1 MRWPAAVRYPTPEGL
16 APLLAAPGVRS
27 WYLQERFQPQQP
39 SVSLQPPAP
48 AFTPAVESSLGQWLI
63 EAPAAAGLRLDSG
76 LLAWRRQWLY
86 ELNPANAPVATR
98 DEGSLSLAPWRLL
111 ARRLAGG
118 WCAPALPPGWWQK
131 QRSPL
136 RLGAPLVLLSSHN
149 NPNYFHWATQ
159 PGLAPLFLQEHFGLP
174 PLQDAA
180 IALSHRRSRPLPTYV
195 EPLLELLAPDLPRH
209 VAPALASASTCR
221 LALQAH
227 ASSVVVSPRQLHWW
241 RQRLKHVLSP
251 VPRPWRRLLLSRR
264 QARNRRCC
272 NEDQLLA
279 ALTPLGFERVDLEQ
293 RSVQDQWQLFAEAA
307 IVMGVHGAGFTN
319 LVACQP
325 GALVVELVPDQGP
338 YSHYYLMASALG
350 LRHGHL
356 IGKPLDPTSTNFLVD
371 PARLFELLGV
381 LGVGDPA

>member
-1 MRWPAAVRYPTPEGL
+1 
-16 APLLAAPGVRS
+16 
-27 WYLQERFQPQQP
+27 
-39 SVSLQPPAP
+39 
-48 AFTPAVESSLGQWLI
+48 
-63 EAPAAAGLRLDSG
+63 
-76 LLAWRRQWLY
+76 
-86 ELNPANAPVATR
+86 
-98 DEGSLSLAPWRLL
+98 
-111 ARRLAGG
+111 
-118 WCAPALPPGWWQK
+118 
-131 QRSPL
+131 
-136 RLGAPLVLLSSHN
+136 LVLLSSHN